1 MAKETDMTQ
10 SRWWRGITAS
20 AVATCGIVALSANA
34 AAAASALATT
44 AAAEPVDTAMA
55 FMVYGSMAAG
65 VVAGLI
71 SRAER
76 SRR

>member
-1 MAKETDMTQ
+1 MTQ

-34 AAAASALATT
+34 AAAASSVAT
-44 AAAEPVDTAMA
+44 AEPVDTAMA

>member
-1 MAKETDMTQ
+1 MTQ
-10 SRWWRGITAS
+10 ARWRRSVAAS
-20 AVATCGIVALSANA
+20 AIATCGIVALSANV
-34 AAAASALATT
+34 AAASPAIATT
-44 AAAEPVDTAMA
+44 AAGEPVDTAMA

-71 SRAER
+71 SRADR